1 MGYAGDHGWPR
12 GRRGEAGQGA
22 GRLAV
27 VRLVACT
34 HLRADRL
41 VLGQVVA
48 GIDGAELDDA
58 AGAAAAVE
66 RGGRAAQHLDLLQHA
81 GIDEELAVVARIVV
95 LPRAVE
101 EADDARHGAT
111 ADDRPIAGAARGAGD
126 SYERYVAGAVDW
138 ERQAR
143 SYV

>member
-48 GIDGAELDDA
+48 GVDGAELDDA
-58 AGAAAAVE
+58 AGAAAAVQ

-101 EADDARHGAT
+101 E
-111 ADDRPIAGAARGAGD
+111 DDR
-126 SYERYVAGAVDW
+126 SEERRVGKEGVSTG
-138 ERQAR
+138 R
-143 SYV
+143 SRWGPYH